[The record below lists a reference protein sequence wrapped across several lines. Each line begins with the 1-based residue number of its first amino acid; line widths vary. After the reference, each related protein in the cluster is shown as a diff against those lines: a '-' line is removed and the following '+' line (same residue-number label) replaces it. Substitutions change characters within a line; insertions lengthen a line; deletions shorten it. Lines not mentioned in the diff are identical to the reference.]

1 MKKLVALFLVAGSLL
16 SGCGATTSTT
26 QSTSSAQASSSSTT
40 ISESTADSSKEQE
53 QIEKKKE
60 EEKQKAEKAA
70 LEKKVTEAESAL
82 SQAEANPT
90 KENYATA
97 SAAIQALP
105 ENKQELTSRLAAID
119 STIKAKE
126 AEEER
131 KKQEEIAR
139 QQAEQA
145 QQEAIAQQQAEQA
158 RQEAIAQQQAE
169 QARQQAAAEQA
180 SQQAQAAAPEQNNEQ
195 TVYVT
200 PTGSKY
206 HTHKCGNGTYT
217 PATLSEAQS
226 RGLTPCSKC
235 YGN

>member
-26 QSTSSAQASSSSTT
+26 QSTSSAQSSSSSTT
-40 ISESTADSSKEQE
+40 ISESTADSSKE

-217 PATLSEAQS
+217 PATLSEAQA

>member
-40 ISESTADSSKEQE
+40 ISESTADSSK

-217 PATLSEAQS
+217 PATLSEAQA

>member
-70 LEKKVTEAESAL
+70 LEKKMAEVESAL

-158 RQEAIAQQQAE
+158 RQ
-169 QARQQAAAEQA
+169 QAAAEQA

-217 PATLSEAQS
+217 PATLSEAQA

>member
-1 MKKLVALFLVAGSLL
+1 M

-169 QARQQAAAEQA
+169 QAQQQAAAEQA

-217 PATLSEAQS
+217 PATLSEAQA

>member
-26 QSTSSAQASSSSTT
+26 QSTSSAQASSSTT

-145 QQEAIAQQQAEQA
+145 QQDAIAQQQAEQA

-217 PATLSEAQS
+217 PATLSEAQA